1 MAILILAVCA
11 VSSGAEG
18 WEDSAED
25 GEATAAWRGDLL
37 DLPHGMPGPD
47 TWRRV
52 FAQWAPAA
60 RPQGCI
66 AWTQALSEAA
76 GGERVSRDGN
86 TLRQAF
92 APATATAALPMGRAW
107 ARAKRLGVGPLP
119 VAEPSNA
126 MPAMPTLRPLCARNG
141 AGGTLAAMG
150 CQTARAQPSTA
161 QGAEDVLAR
170 TDHPPPRSAAG
181 TRFLHEARDT
191 GVTAMAPAYHA
202 TGEGAHGGLETRRD
216 GITSAL
222 ASRGAQGAWS
232 NWPSV
237 GRVEARRAVGDLV
250 QVATRYGLTAL
261 PAQGVRFAQA
271 GRQPWGIEPARH
283 GGLAVSVD
291 AEACRMRKDQGAPT
305 CAVLRHMAVHL

>member
-1 MAILILAVCA
+1 VPSALPAQFAVLTAPRCPYAPHSRHRLMAILILAVCA

-92 APATATAALPMGRAW
+92 SRQD
-107 ARAKRLGVGPLP
+107 KLGVSCRVKVP
-119 VAEPSNA
+119 V
-126 MPAMPTLRPLCARNG
+126 G
-141 AGGTLAAMG
+141 
-150 CQTARAQPSTA
+150 
-161 QGAEDVLAR
+161 
-170 TDHPPPRSAAG
+170 
-181 TRFLHEARDT
+181 
-191 GVTAMAPAYHA
+191 
-202 TGEGAHGGLETRRD
+202 
-216 GITSAL
+216 
-222 ASRGAQGAWS
+222 
-232 NWPSV
+232 
-237 GRVEARRAVGDLV
+237 
-250 QVATRYGLTAL
+250 
-261 PAQGVRFAQA
+261 
-271 GRQPWGIEPARH
+271 
-283 GGLAVSVD
+283 
-291 AEACRMRKDQGAPT
+291 
-305 CAVLRHMAVHL
+305 